1 MKSVTIHEETKTG
14 TPVPI
19 DELDHKII
27 AILQENARLTN
38 AEVAAQVGS
47 SEPTVRRRVE
57 RLLSNHVIKIVAVAP
72 PFELGYNI
80 VAILGIQI
88 DHTYLDEIQEALVA
102 MPEIRFAG
110 ITLGSFDVVVEA
122 WFHSNSE
129 LLTFLHE
136 RLSPISGIQR
146 VESLQVA
153 KMIKYS
159 YDWGVQPSARAF

>member
-1 MKSVTIHEETKTG
+1 MKSVTMPEMGKSASVG
-14 TPVPI
+14 QL

-27 AILQENARLTN
+27 AVLQENARLAN
-38 AEVAAQVGS
+38 AEVAALVGS
-47 SEPTVRRRVE
+47 SEPTVRRRIE
-57 RLLSNHVIKIVAVAP
+57 KLLASDVIKIVAVAP

-88 DHTYLDEIQEALVA
+88 DHTYLDQIQEALVP

-110 ITLGSFDVVVEA
+110 ITLGSYDVVVEA
-122 WFHSNSE
+122 WFHSNAE

-136 RLSPISGIQR
+136 RLSPIAGIQR

-159 YDWGVQPSARAF
+159 YDWGVQPSARMT